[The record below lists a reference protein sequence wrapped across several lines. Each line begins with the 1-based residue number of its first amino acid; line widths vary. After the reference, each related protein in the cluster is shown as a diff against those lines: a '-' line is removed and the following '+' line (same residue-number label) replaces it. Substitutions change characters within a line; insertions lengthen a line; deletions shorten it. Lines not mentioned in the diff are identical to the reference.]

1 MAQTQA
7 KKFRS
12 EAAECQLNAEKSEKP
27 ADQETWLRLGEH
39 WTKLAETE
47 ELIQTLRR

>member
-12 EAAECQLNAEKSEKP
+12 EAAECQLNAEKAEKST
-27 ADQETWLRLGEH
+27 DQDAWLRLGEH